1 LINLRYPGAQRILRA
16 ALAIVLF
23 IFLSGSIVSAQGAPL
38 TIAQG
43 SLRLWPEFDDPGLLV
58 IFAGEFAQSGSFP
71 QTVAFPIAAGA
82 RNIQATYR
90 DASGTLLMRE
100 YTLTDGKLTYEVPV
114 PTFHYEYYVDR
125 SDTDAQ
131 REINFSF
138 DPGYAADVLEIV
150 VQQPARS
157 TDFSLIPAAQSTSRG
172 TDGLTYHTLTLS
184 NVPAGA
190 PVDIRIRYTK
200 TDSNLSS
207 PQLAVTG
214 STASTGAGTPASAS
228 AQSWLPYVLIGV
240 GVTALVAVL
249 IYWLL
254 MQRRTQPSRV
264 AKDRPANGKR
274 SASTPA
280 RATASARATR
290 TAARPTVRAVTST
303 PAGQSVVYCTQ
314 CGHVLEATDRFCSQC
329 GTPRRLPKDS

>member
-1 LINLRYPGAQRILRA
+1 MIKPRYHRAHITLRA
-16 ALAIVLF
+16 TVAIALL
-23 IFLSGSIVSAQGAPL
+23 IFLSASFASAQGAPL

-71 QTVAFPIAAGA
+71 QTIAFPIAAGA

-100 YTLTDGKLTYEVPV
+100 YTLTDGQLTYEVPV

-125 SDTDAQ
+125 RDTGAQ

-138 DPGYAADVLEIV
+138 DPGYAADVLEII

-157 TDFSLIPAAQSTSRG
+157 TDFSLTPAAQSTSRG
-172 TDGLTYHTLTLS
+172 TDGLTYHTLALT
-184 NVPAGA
+184 NVPAET
-190 PVDIRIRYTK
+190 PVDIQIRYTK
-200 TDSNLSS
+200 TDSNPSS

-214 STASTGAGTPASAS
+214 STAGTVAGTPASVS
-228 AQSWLPYVLIGV
+228 ARSWLPYVLIGI

-249 IYWLL
+249 TYWLL
-254 MQRRTQPSRV
+254 IQRRTQASRV
-264 AKDRPANGKR
+264 AKDRPANSKR

-280 RATASARATR
+280 RAAAPPRAT
-290 TAARPTVRAVTST
+290 TAARPTVRAATSA

-314 CGHVLEATDRFCSQC
+314 CGHVLEAADRFCSQC